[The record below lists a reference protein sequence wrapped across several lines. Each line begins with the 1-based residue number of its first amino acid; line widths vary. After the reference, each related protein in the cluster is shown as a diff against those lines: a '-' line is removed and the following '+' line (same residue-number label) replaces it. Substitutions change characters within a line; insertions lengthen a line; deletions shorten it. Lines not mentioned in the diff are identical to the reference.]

1 MPNKIVILGAGVSG
15 LSAGYHLKLKGID
28 SLIFEKNQSYGGL
41 CDNFTIDDFR
51 FDKFVHFS
59 HTRNNYVLELFS
71 QSSDYYSYS
80 PKASNY
86 YHGIWLKHPVQTN
99 LYPLDA
105 SEKVRIILDF
115 LSAPK
120 YNQPKNYEEW
130 LRSVYGVYFSKNFP
144 EVYTRKYW
152 TLEAK
157 YLNTSWIENRMY
169 KPKVEEV
176 LYGAMAEDTKIF
188 YYASEMRYP
197 KKGGYKSFLKY
208 IADFNNIQF
217 NKEVVKIDINNKK
230 IYFQDNTSEKYDIL
244 ISSLPLP
251 ELIRMVSYV
260 PEEVMHASQMLS
272 FTSGYLVSLGLKKVR
287 SMENLWLYLYDEDI
301 LPSRIY
307 FPHLKSSDNVPE
319 NLSSLQAE
327 IYFSNFKPLNM
338 DENEI
343 LENTIQQLISIGLF
357 SNEDIIVKDI
367 RQEKYANVIY
377 DHNIQKARK
386 IVHNFLKQQNIF
398 YIGRFGEWAYLWS
411 DQSLMSGKF
420 AADKIF
426 KIIY

>member
-1 MPNKIVILGAGVSG
+1 MLNKIVILGAGVSG
-15 LSAGYHLKLKGID
+15 LSAGYHLKLKGMD

-41 CDNFTIDDFR
+41 CDNFAIDGFR

-59 HTRNNYVLELFS
+59 HTQNNYVLKLFR

-80 PKASNY
+80 PKSSNY
-86 YHGIWLKHPVQTN
+86 YHGFWLKHPAQNN
-99 LYPLDA
+99 LYPLEA
-105 SEKVRIILDF
+105 SEKVKIILDF
-115 LSAPK
+115 LNAPK

-130 LRSVYGVYFSKNFP
+130 LRSAYGVYFSKKFP

-157 YLNTSWIENRMY
+157 CLNTSWIENRMY
-169 KPKVEEV
+169 RPKLEEV
-176 LYGAMAEDTKIF
+176 LYGAMSEDTKTF
-188 YYASEMRYP
+188 YYATEMRYP

-244 ISSLPLP
+244 ISSIPLP

-260 PEEVMHASQMLS
+260 PEEVKHASQMLS
-272 FTSGYLVSLGLKKVR
+272 FTSGYLVSLGLKRVR
-287 SMENLWLYLYDEDI
+287 SMENLWFYIYDEDI

-319 NLSSLQAE
+319 NFSSLQAE

-338 DENEI
+338 GENEI

-367 RQEKYANVIY
+367 RKEKYANVIY

-386 IVHNFLKQQNIF
+386 IVHDFLKKQDIH

-411 DQSLMSGKF
+411 DQSLMSGKI

>member
-307 FPHLKSSDNVPE
+307 FPHLKSPDNVPE

-377 DHNIQKARK
+377 DHHIHPMKDLEGN
-386 IVHNFLKQQNIF
+386 
-398 YIGRFGEWAYLWS
+398 
-411 DQSLMSGKF
+411 
-420 AADKIF
+420 
-426 KIIY
+426 